1 MAKQD
6 KKTQEQSALGL
17 QKYASRTLATV
28 WLSLVATF
36 AFAVF
41 NTYLYV
47 SKRALW
53 NLCIA
58 IYYVLLFVIRLTVIV
73 CESKWKNEQN
83 ATQKR
88 KNMGIVVSSLF
99 LIADVAL
106 IAPIALMAMQK
117 REVSYTT
124 ITAISTAAYTVYKIV
139 AASINLKKS
148 KETDNLSVQIL
159 RALNFKDAILSIVVL
174 QYVLIKTFGGGHS
187 LDTMCDILNFI
198 FWAMMVS
205 VSVIQVIRVVK
216 RDKSC

>member
-1 MAKQD
+1 MAKSD
-6 KKTQEQSALGL
+6 KYKEKQTDGGL
-17 QKYASRTLATV
+17 QKYASRTLTTV
-28 WLSLVATF
+28 WLSLVATL

-41 NTYLYV
+41 NTYLYIT
-47 SKRALW
+47 KRALW

-58 IYYVLLFVIRLTVIV
+58 IYYMLLLVIRLTVVV
-73 CESKWKNEQN
+73 CESKWKNKQN

-88 KNMGIVVSSLF
+88 KNMGIIVSSLF
-99 LIADVAL
+99 LMADVAL

-124 ITAISTAAYTVYKIV
+124 ITAISSAAYTVYKIV
-139 AASINLKKS
+139 TASINLKKS

-174 QYVLIKTFGGGHS
+174 QYVLIKTFGDSHS

-198 FWAMMVS
+198 FWALMVS
-205 VSVIQVIRVVK
+205 VSVIQVIRVVG
-216 RDKSC
+216 RDTSR

>member
-1 MAKQD
+1 MAKHI
-6 KKTQEQSALGL
+6 KKNQEQSALGL

-28 WLSLVATF
+28 WLSLVATL

-41 NTYLYV
+41 NTYLYI

-58 IYYVLLFVIRLTVIV
+58 IYYILLFVIRLTVLV
-73 CESKWKNEQN
+73 CENKWKDKQN
-83 ATQKR
+83 ATQNR
-88 KNMGIVVSSLF
+88 KIMGIIVSSLF
-99 LIADVAL
+99 LVVDIAL

-124 ITAISTAAYTVYKIV
+124 ITAISSAAYTVYKIV

-148 KETDNLSVQIL
+148 KATDNLSVQIL

-198 FWAMMVS
+198 FWAFIVS

-216 RDKSC
+216 RDKSY